1 MTGRLLQ
8 PAAGDNVPGGS
19 SGVFGIPPTAP
30 RFGKSLDNKEAKA
43 GCTARGAD

>member
-8 PAAGDNVPGGS
+8 PAVGYNVPGGS
-19 SGVFGIPPTAP
+19 GGVLGIPPTAP
-30 RFGKSLDNKEAKA
+30 HFGKSLVNKEAKA